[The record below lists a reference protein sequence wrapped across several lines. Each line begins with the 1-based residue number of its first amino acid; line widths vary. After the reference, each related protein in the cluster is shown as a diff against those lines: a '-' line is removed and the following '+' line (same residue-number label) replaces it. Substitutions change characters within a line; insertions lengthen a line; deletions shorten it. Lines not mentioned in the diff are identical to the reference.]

1 MKGLFKSI
9 YGITEEG
16 VYNDLYSRDG
26 SSPSTKR
33 MDIRL
38 GQVEEDDED
47 DEEEDISVITA
58 PEAPFA
64 PPAPDAA
71 PSTEEKPFFSQEFL
85 GFPNWLIGVFLLG
98 FAYAY
103 RRRKKA
109 IS

>member
-1 MKGLFKSI
+1 MRGMKGLFKSL

-26 SSPSTKR
+26 SSPPTKR

-38 GQVEEDDED
+38 GQVENDEED
-47 DEEEDISVITA
+47 DEEDALTILPETAPETA
-58 PEAPFA
+58 PEAT
-64 PPAPDAA
+64 
-71 PSTEEKPFFSQEFL
+71 PSIEEPFFSQEFL
-85 GFPNWLIGVFLLG
+85 GFPNWLIGIFVLG

-109 IS
+109 TS

>member
-1 MKGLFKSI
+1 MKGLFKSL
-9 YGITEEG
+9 YGKTEEG

-38 GQVEEDDED
+38 GQLDDDDED
-47 DEEEDISVITA
+47 DEETTASVVTEVEML
-58 PEAPFA
+58 EAEV
-64 PPAPDAA
+64 PAGA
-71 PSTEEKPFFSQEFL
+71 EEPFFSQEYL

-103 RRRKKA
+103 RKRKKA